1 MFPWDFDRHLD
12 SQYRKCKVC
21 QQYLTIDEMLQDHME
36 LEHPMAT
43 VEWDETEEQVTRDSA
58 TLDTSRQDRQVKCKY
73 CNRYFGNIAE
83 CNMHVNRRHKKVKCP
98 ECEKHFVKQADCD
111 NHFRDVHK
119 FVCSIAGCSVFKYN
133 EIELHEHMRYD
144 HRSKMVFRCNKC
156 VKVFS
161 TRSELHQHHEV
172 DHGRVKLADVQGEK
186 YPCLRCHR
194 EFLTESIFVSHSR
207 DHKENVYACNECLWH
222 FNTIAGLIKHCQDT
236 HDDRHFACTTC
247 GEVFGSNPNLCRHT
261 TSYHIKL
268 CHVCRRTFVSDDKL
282 IDHMREVHP
291 GATVRT
297 REEMIE
303 DEQAQEHA
311 AHQLFKE
318 FQRRER
324 RKKKK
329 KKKKH
334 RDDHYYDYDDD
345 EDDEETYHPSQDYND
360 DSQVDLEFRPT
371 RRELREA
378 DEEGDS

>member
-12 SQYRKCKVC
+12 SQHRKCKVC
-21 QQYLTIDEMLQDHME
+21 QRYLINDEMLQDHME
-36 LEHPMAT
+36 L
-43 VEWDETEEQVTRDSA
+43 
-58 TLDTSRQDRQVKCKY
+58 K
-73 CNRYFGNIAE
+73 
-83 CNMHVNRRHKKVKCP
+83 HVNRRHKRVKCP

-133 EIELHEHMRYD
+133 EIELHEHMRYN

-161 TRSELHQHHEV
+161 MRSELHQHHKV
-172 DHGRVKLADVQGEK
+172 DHGRVKLTDVQGEK

-207 DHKENVYACNECLWH
+207 DHKENVYACNECSWH

-268 CHVCRRTFVSDDKL
+268 CHICRRTFVSDDKL
-282 IDHMREVHP
+282 IDHVRESHL

-297 REEMIE
+297 RQEMIE
-303 DEQAQEHA
+303 DEQA
-311 AHQLFKE
+311 
-318 FQRRER
+318 
-324 RKKKK
+324 
-329 KKKKH
+329 
-334 RDDHYYDYDDD
+334 
-345 EDDEETYHPSQDYND
+345 
-360 DSQVDLEFRPT
+360 
-371 RRELREA
+371 
-378 DEEGDS
+378 